1 MLMMFSALFIK
12 SLNIAI
18 TILTYSAFTLSHS
31 LSTKMDFSTIWN
43 IQIHKVADIHEISHE
58 TKVIIKNKKEFPT
71 VSLQNLNVVG

>member
-18 TILTYSAFTLSHS
+18 TILTYSAFTLSHA

-43 IQIHKVADIHEISHE
+43 IQVHKVADIHE